1 MTTTVRDKT
10 GGKVRC
16 YARSLDCVTA
26 KKKINIDA
34 KAATCED
41 DIKYET
47 TTITK
52 FVRHVIS

>member
-1 MTTTVRDKT
+1 M
-10 GGKVRC
+10 RC

-34 KAATCED
+34 KAATGED